1 MKAFGF
7 VRGSDLVLCVLS
19 AKKLTGPLVCELS
32 LLNSGT
38 GAVFSETRGVESC
51 SGVDDVAAKTVQR
64 LRAGPLCQD
73 SCRPSSTYKMFLYL
87 QPRNKIYGK

>member
-38 GAVFSETRGVESC
+38 GAVFRRLEG
-51 SGVDDVAAKTVQR
+51 
-64 LRAGPLCQD
+64 LRAARALTMLPLKQSKDCAPATEAKRWRKCGLRSKRHCQ
-73 SCRPSSTYKMFLYL
+73 RRTLPSH
-87 QPRNKIYGK
+87 P

>member
-64 LRAGPLCQD
+64 LRAGDGSEKMEEMWIKVEAALSEGD
-73 SCRPSSTYKMFLYL
+73 SA
-87 QPRNKIYGK
+87 